1 MYVFL
6 VHILIIDSTNVRYVQ
21 YIKSKIKSVRINNNN
36 NNNKGHPI
44 TGLEDLEGE

>member
-21 YIKSKIKSVRINNNN
+21 YIKSKKKAVRIN